1 MRHCGGQEIARGR
14 PEGEIMKNLFA
25 VVLLFALGSVASGQT
40 YTAPRFKEKVRAAP
54 TPPPQIIKRGDVEGA
69 VPRGV
74 RGGNPLQ
81 MLNPLAPAK
90 YGTSAQSVMLEP
102 YTGKWNGIKLFEIFW

>member
-1 MRHCGGQEIARGR
+1 MHCDGQEIARPA
-14 PEGEIMKNLFA
+14 PEKELMKNLIA
-25 VVLLFALGSVASGQT
+25 VVLLFAVSGSVSFGQT
-40 YTAPRFKEKVRAAP
+40 YRARFREKIRAAP
-54 TPPPQIIKRGDVEGA
+54 TPPPHVTQKGDVEGA

-90 YGTSAQSVMLEP
+90 YGTAAQSILLEP

>member
-1 MRHCGGQEIARGR
+1 MKHIYLIAL
-14 PEGEIMKNLFA
+14 MFA
-25 VVLLFALGSVASGQT
+25 GSTLAYGQT
-40 YTAPRFKEKVRAAP
+40 YRSPIGRQQPVRAVA
-54 TPPPQIIKRGDVEGA
+54 TPPPMTERANTDGA

-81 MLNPLAPAK
+81 MLNPLAPAR
-90 YGTSAQSVMLEP
+90 YGTAAQSVILEP

>member
-1 MRHCGGQEIARGR
+1 
-14 PEGEIMKNLFA
+14 MKNWLVVVLVFA
-25 VVLLFALGSVASGQT
+25 VGSIASGQT
-40 YTAPRFKEKVRAAP
+40 YRARFTEKVRAAP
-54 TPPPQIIKRGDVEGA
+54 TPPPRVTETRGVTGA

-81 MLNPLAPAK
+81 MLNPLAPPQ
-90 YGTSAQSVMLEP
+90 YGTAAQSVLLEP

>member
-1 MRHCGGQEIARGR
+1 
-14 PEGEIMKNLFA
+14 MKNLLA
-25 VVLLFALGSVASGQT
+25 VVLLFTLCGVALGQT
-40 YTAPRFKEKVRAAP
+40 YTAPRFKEKIRAAP
-54 TPPPQIIKRGDVEGA
+54 TPPPEISKKREVGGA

-90 YGTSAQSVMLEP
+90 YGTSAQSVMLDP